1 MIVYI
6 LLGIFTLLLIIG
18 QVKGAEITIGPIIG
32 FMVGF
37 LYSHQEFD
45 DGTYKLNKMSK
56 NKITKEELEQL
67 QAKISVLNNLQYKLG
82 ALAVDQNKVLKAF
95 DTVREELR
103 TMQME
108 LKETYGN
115 VSINVED
122 GSLTETEETDEQ
134 ADKKD

>member
-1 MIVYI
+1 
-6 LLGIFTLLLIIG
+6 
-18 QVKGAEITIGPIIG
+18 
-32 FMVGF
+32 
-37 LYSHQEFD
+37 
-45 DGTYKLNKMSK
+45 MSK
-56 NKITKEELEQL
+56 KKITKEELEEL

-103 TMQME
+103 TMQMG

-122 GSLTETEETDEQ
+122 GSLTETKETDEQ
-134 ADKKD
+134 TDKKD

>member
-1 MIVYI
+1 
-6 LLGIFTLLLIIG
+6 
-18 QVKGAEITIGPIIG
+18 
-32 FMVGF
+32 
-37 LYSHQEFD
+37 
-45 DGTYKLNKMSK
+45 MSK
-56 NKITKEELEQL
+56 KKITKEELEEL

-82 ALAVDQNKVLKAF
+82 ALVVDQNKVLKAF

-103 TMQME
+103 TMQMG

-122 GSLTETEETDEQ
+122 GSLTETKEADEQ

>member
-1 MIVYI
+1 
-6 LLGIFTLLLIIG
+6 
-18 QVKGAEITIGPIIG
+18 
-32 FMVGF
+32 
-37 LYSHQEFD
+37 
-45 DGTYKLNKMSK
+45 MSK

-82 ALAVDQNKVLKAF
+82 ALAVDKNKVLKSF
-95 DTVREELR
+95 ETVREELR
-103 TMQME
+103 AMQMK

-122 GSLTETEETDEQ
+122 GSLTEIEETDEQ

>member
-1 MIVYI
+1 
-6 LLGIFTLLLIIG
+6 
-18 QVKGAEITIGPIIG
+18 
-32 FMVGF
+32 
-37 LYSHQEFD
+37 
-45 DGTYKLNKMSK
+45 MSK
-56 NKITKEELEQL
+56 IKITKEELENL

-103 TMQME
+103 TMQIG

>member
-1 MIVYI
+1 
-6 LLGIFTLLLIIG
+6 
-18 QVKGAEITIGPIIG
+18 
-32 FMVGF
+32 
-37 LYSHQEFD
+37 
-45 DGTYKLNKMSK
+45 MSK

-82 ALAVDQNKVLKAF
+82 ALAVDKNKVLKSF
-95 DTVREELR
+95 ETVREELR
-103 TMQME
+103 SVQMK

-122 GSLTETEETDEQ
+122 GSLTEIEETDEQ

>member
-1 MIVYI
+1 
-6 LLGIFTLLLIIG
+6 
-18 QVKGAEITIGPIIG
+18 
-32 FMVGF
+32 
-37 LYSHQEFD
+37 
-45 DGTYKLNKMSK
+45 MSK
-56 NKITKEELEQL
+56 KKITKEELEEL

-103 TMQME
+103 TIQMG

-122 GSLTETEETDEQ
+122 GSLTETQETDEQ

>member
-1 MIVYI
+1 
-6 LLGIFTLLLIIG
+6 
-18 QVKGAEITIGPIIG
+18 
-32 FMVGF
+32 
-37 LYSHQEFD
+37 
-45 DGTYKLNKMSK
+45 MSK
-56 NKITKEELEQL
+56 KKITKEELKEL

-95 DTVREELR
+95 DTVREELK
-103 TMQME
+103 TMQMG

-134 ADKKD
+134 TDKKD

>member
-1 MIVYI
+1 
-6 LLGIFTLLLIIG
+6 
-18 QVKGAEITIGPIIG
+18 
-32 FMVGF
+32 
-37 LYSHQEFD
+37 
-45 DGTYKLNKMSK
+45 MSK
-56 NKITKEELEQL
+56 NKITKEELEEL

-103 TMQME
+103 TMQMG

>member
-1 MIVYI
+1 
-6 LLGIFTLLLIIG
+6 
-18 QVKGAEITIGPIIG
+18 
-32 FMVGF
+32 
-37 LYSHQEFD
+37 
-45 DGTYKLNKMSK
+45 MSK

-122 GSLTETEETDEQ
+122 GSLTEIEETDEQ

>member
-1 MIVYI
+1 
-6 LLGIFTLLLIIG
+6 
-18 QVKGAEITIGPIIG
+18 
-32 FMVGF
+32 
-37 LYSHQEFD
+37 
-45 DGTYKLNKMSK
+45 MSK
-56 NKITKEELEQL
+56 KKITKEELENL

-103 TMQME
+103 TMQMG

>member
-1 MIVYI
+1 
-6 LLGIFTLLLIIG
+6 
-18 QVKGAEITIGPIIG
+18 
-32 FMVGF
+32 
-37 LYSHQEFD
+37 
-45 DGTYKLNKMSK
+45 MSK

-103 TMQME
+103 TMQMK

>member
-1 MIVYI
+1 
-6 LLGIFTLLLIIG
+6 
-18 QVKGAEITIGPIIG
+18 
-32 FMVGF
+32 
-37 LYSHQEFD
+37 
-45 DGTYKLNKMSK
+45 MSK
-56 NKITKEELEQL
+56 KKITKEELEEL

-95 DTVREELR
+95 DTVRQELR
-103 TMQME
+103 TMQMG

-122 GSLTETEETDEQ
+122 GSLTETKEADEQ

>member
-1 MIVYI
+1 
-6 LLGIFTLLLIIG
+6 
-18 QVKGAEITIGPIIG
+18 
-32 FMVGF
+32 
-37 LYSHQEFD
+37 
-45 DGTYKLNKMSK
+45 MSK
-56 NKITKEELEQL
+56 KKITKEELEQL
-67 QAKISVLNNLQYKLG
+67 QAKVSVLNNLQYKLG

>member
-1 MIVYI
+1 
-6 LLGIFTLLLIIG
+6 
-18 QVKGAEITIGPIIG
+18 
-32 FMVGF
+32 
-37 LYSHQEFD
+37 
-45 DGTYKLNKMSK
+45 MSK
-56 NKITKEELEQL
+56 KKITKEELEEL

-103 TMQME
+103 TMQIG

-122 GSLTETEETDEQ
+122 GSLTETEETDDQ

>member
-1 MIVYI
+1 
-6 LLGIFTLLLIIG
+6 
-18 QVKGAEITIGPIIG
+18 
-32 FMVGF
+32 
-37 LYSHQEFD
+37 
-45 DGTYKLNKMSK
+45 MSK

-122 GSLTETEETDEQ
+122 GSLTETQETDEQ

>member
-1 MIVYI
+1 
-6 LLGIFTLLLIIG
+6 
-18 QVKGAEITIGPIIG
+18 
-32 FMVGF
+32 
-37 LYSHQEFD
+37 
-45 DGTYKLNKMSK
+45 MSK
-56 NKITKEELEQL
+56 DKITKEELEQL

-122 GSLTETEETDEQ
+122 GSLTETKETDEQ

>member
-1 MIVYI
+1 
-6 LLGIFTLLLIIG
+6 
-18 QVKGAEITIGPIIG
+18 
-32 FMVGF
+32 
-37 LYSHQEFD
+37 
-45 DGTYKLNKMSK
+45 MSK
-56 NKITKEELEQL
+56 KKITKEELEEL

-103 TMQME
+103 TMQMG
-108 LKETYGN
+108 LKKTYGN

>member
-1 MIVYI
+1 
-6 LLGIFTLLLIIG
+6 
-18 QVKGAEITIGPIIG
+18 
-32 FMVGF
+32 
-37 LYSHQEFD
+37 
-45 DGTYKLNKMSK
+45 MSK

-95 DTVREELR
+95 DTIREELR

-122 GSLTETEETDEQ
+122 GSLTEIEETDEQ

>member
-1 MIVYI
+1 
-6 LLGIFTLLLIIG
+6 
-18 QVKGAEITIGPIIG
+18 
-32 FMVGF
+32 
-37 LYSHQEFD
+37 
-45 DGTYKLNKMSK
+45 MSK
-56 NKITKEELEQL
+56 KKITKEELEEL

-82 ALAVDQNKVLKAF
+82 ALAVDENKVLKAF

-103 TMQME
+103 TMQMG

>member
-1 MIVYI
+1 
-6 LLGIFTLLLIIG
+6 
-18 QVKGAEITIGPIIG
+18 
-32 FMVGF
+32 
-37 LYSHQEFD
+37 
-45 DGTYKLNKMSK
+45 MSK
-56 NKITKEELEQL
+56 KKITKEELEEL

-95 DTVREELR
+95 DTVREELK
-103 TMQME
+103 TMQIG

-122 GSLTETEETDEQ
+122 GSLTETEETDDQ

>member
-1 MIVYI
+1 
-6 LLGIFTLLLIIG
+6 
-18 QVKGAEITIGPIIG
+18 
-32 FMVGF
+32 
-37 LYSHQEFD
+37 
-45 DGTYKLNKMSK
+45 MSK

-95 DTVREELR
+95 DTVREEIR
-103 TMQME
+103 TMQIA

>member
-1 MIVYI
+1 
-6 LLGIFTLLLIIG
+6 
-18 QVKGAEITIGPIIG
+18 
-32 FMVGF
+32 
-37 LYSHQEFD
+37 
-45 DGTYKLNKMSK
+45 MSK
-56 NKITKEELEQL
+56 KKITKEELEEL

-82 ALAVDQNKVLKAF
+82 ALSVDQNKVLKAF

-103 TMQME
+103 TMQMG

>member
-1 MIVYI
+1 
-6 LLGIFTLLLIIG
+6 
-18 QVKGAEITIGPIIG
+18 
-32 FMVGF
+32 
-37 LYSHQEFD
+37 
-45 DGTYKLNKMSK
+45 MSK
-56 NKITKEELEQL
+56 KKITKEELEEL

-103 TMQME
+103 TMQMG

-115 VSINVED
+115 VSISVED

>member
-1 MIVYI
+1 
-6 LLGIFTLLLIIG
+6 
-18 QVKGAEITIGPIIG
+18 
-32 FMVGF
+32 
-37 LYSHQEFD
+37 
-45 DGTYKLNKMSK
+45 MSK

-134 ADKKD
+134 ADKKN

>member
-1 MIVYI
+1 
-6 LLGIFTLLLIIG
+6 
-18 QVKGAEITIGPIIG
+18 
-32 FMVGF
+32 
-37 LYSHQEFD
+37 
-45 DGTYKLNKMSK
+45 MSK
-56 NKITKEELEQL
+56 KKITKEELEEL

-103 TMQME
+103 TMQIG

-134 ADKKD
+134 TDKKD

>member
-1 MIVYI
+1 
-6 LLGIFTLLLIIG
+6 
-18 QVKGAEITIGPIIG
+18 
-32 FMVGF
+32 
-37 LYSHQEFD
+37 
-45 DGTYKLNKMSK
+45 MSK

-82 ALAVDQNKVLKAF
+82 ALAVDHNKVLKAF

>member
-1 MIVYI
+1 
-6 LLGIFTLLLIIG
+6 
-18 QVKGAEITIGPIIG
+18 
-32 FMVGF
+32 
-37 LYSHQEFD
+37 
-45 DGTYKLNKMSK
+45 MSK

-103 TMQME
+103 AMQMG

-122 GSLTETEETDEQ
+122 GSLTETEEADEQ

>member
-1 MIVYI
+1 
-6 LLGIFTLLLIIG
+6 
-18 QVKGAEITIGPIIG
+18 
-32 FMVGF
+32 
-37 LYSHQEFD
+37 
-45 DGTYKLNKMSK
+45 MSK
-56 NKITKEELEQL
+56 NKITKEELEEL

-122 GSLTETEETDEQ
+122 GSLTETDETDEQ

>member
-1 MIVYI
+1 M
-6 LLGIFTLLLIIG
+6 
-18 QVKGAEITIGPIIG
+18 E
-32 FMVGF
+32 
-37 LYSHQEFD
+37 E
-45 DGTYKLNKMSK
+45 

>member
-1 MIVYI
+1 
-6 LLGIFTLLLIIG
+6 
-18 QVKGAEITIGPIIG
+18 
-32 FMVGF
+32 
-37 LYSHQEFD
+37 
-45 DGTYKLNKMSK
+45 MSK

>member
-1 MIVYI
+1 
-6 LLGIFTLLLIIG
+6 
-18 QVKGAEITIGPIIG
+18 
-32 FMVGF
+32 
-37 LYSHQEFD
+37 
-45 DGTYKLNKMSK
+45 MSK
-56 NKITKEELEQL
+56 NKITKEELEKL
-67 QAKISVLNNLQYKLG
+67 QAKVSVLNNLQYKLG

>member
-1 MIVYI
+1 
-6 LLGIFTLLLIIG
+6 
-18 QVKGAEITIGPIIG
+18 
-32 FMVGF
+32 
-37 LYSHQEFD
+37 
-45 DGTYKLNKMSK
+45 MSK
-56 NKITKEELEQL
+56 KKITKEELEEL

-103 TMQME
+103 TMQMG

-122 GSLTETEETDEQ
+122 GSLTETQETDEQ
-134 ADKKD
+134 TDKKD